1 MAGWNAYADEALRS
15 EPRDWRRYIQCLRI
29 GAKSGD
35 ANAMYDLGSWMLEGL
50 TDQEGN
56 VVLKRS
62 PIGSVR
68 RFQRAAQQLH
78 PDALHHL
85 AYCYDAGLGTKKDL
99 LHAIKLYRDAVN
111 AGQPMSALNL
121 AICYRE
127 IGNLRAYRRWIERA
141 AQCGS
146 VEAKLQLAEWRLN
159 RRTTK
164 AQKKKAMWSLRKLI
178 RDLGDADPETQY
190 PDELPRAQAL
200 LEHGKRMKL

>member
-1 MAGWNAYADEALRS
+1 
-15 EPRDWRRYIQCLRI
+15 
-29 GAKSGD
+29 
-35 ANAMYDLGSWMLEGL
+35 MYDLGSWTLEGV

-56 VVLKRS
+56 VVLRTS
-62 PIGSVR
+62 PTGAVGW
-68 RFQRAAQQLH
+68 FERAAQQSH

-85 AYCYDAGLGTKKDL
+85 AYCYDVGLGAKRDR

-141 AQCGS
+141 AQSGS
-146 VEAKLQLAEWRLN
+146 VEAKLQLAEWQLN

-164 AQKKKAMWSLRKLI
+164 AEKKKAMWSLRKLI
-178 RDLGDADPETQY
+178 RDLAEADPKTQY

-200 LEHGKRMKL
+200 LEQGRRMKL